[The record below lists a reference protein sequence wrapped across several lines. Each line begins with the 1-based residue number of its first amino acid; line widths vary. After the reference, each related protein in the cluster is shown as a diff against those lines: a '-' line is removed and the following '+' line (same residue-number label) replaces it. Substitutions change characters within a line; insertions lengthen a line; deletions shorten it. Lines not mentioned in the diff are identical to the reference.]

1 MILCNECGNPIS
13 QGAEVCAECGALI
26 CDPSDLSVLAKT
38 IVGGPWKCPHCNEQI
53 DDELDVCWNCLTP
66 RDGSPPETYFELES
80 TSAEFA
86 ALQEKMSVLPSDELL
101 KILNFDSKD
110 YRKEALE
117 IARRELSKRGYPGS
131 PKTEINE
138 IKQKEH
144 GIAVQTLAQEVETE
158 LWASIKDGDDPEDF
172 REYIEN
178 YPDGIYAILAR
189 HKLRK
194 LGIDDGTVRS
204 DSLPPKS
211 RMFANSLGIE
221 FVWISSGSFMMGS
234 ANGEPDEKPIHLVKL
249 SRGFFIGRYQVTQ
262 EQWRSLTGNNPSS
275 FRGNKLPVESV
286 SWNDVQDY
294 VNALNLLNDGYDYR
308 LPTEAEW
315 EYACRAGTRSD
326 YAGELEQMGWFAA
339 NSGNHTHDVGSKRPN
354 AWGLFD
360 MHGNVSEWCQD
371 LYDENY
377 YSVGGIDP
385 QGAITGEFRVLRGG
399 SWDVDARLARSGARD
414 WGGQDSHY
422 GSIGIRLIAVRRTF
436 RP

>member
-1 MILCNECGNPIS
+1 L
-13 QGAEVCAECGALI
+13 
-26 CDPSDLSVLAKT
+26 
-38 IVGGPWKCPHCNEQI
+38 
-53 DDELDVCWNCLTP
+53 
-66 RDGSPPETYFELES
+66 ET
-80 TSAEFA
+80 TSLEFA
-86 ALQEKMSVLPSDELL
+86 ALQEKMSALPSDELL
-101 KILNFDSKD
+101 KILNFDSTN

-131 PKTEINE
+131 PKTESNE
-138 IKQKEH
+138 IKGAKH
-144 GIAVQTLAQEVETE
+144 GISVKTLAQEVETE
-158 LWASIKDGDDPEDF
+158 FWTSIKDGDDPEDF

-178 YPDGIYAILAR
+178 YPNGVYAVIAR

-194 LGIDDGTVRS
+194 LGIDEGSVRF
-204 DSLPPKS
+204 DSLPPQP
-211 RMFANSLGIE
+211 RTFANSLGIE

-262 EQWRSLTGNNPSS
+262 EQWRSVTGNNPSS
-275 FRGNKLPVESV
+275 FRSNKLPVESV

-326 YAGELEQMGWFAA
+326 YAGELEQMGWFAG
-339 NSGNHTHDVGSKRPN
+339 NSGSHTHDVGSKRPN

-360 MHGNVSEWCQD
+360 MHGNVSEWCHD

-377 YSVGGIDP
+377 YSLGEGIDP

-414 WGGQDSHY
+414 WGGQDSHD
-422 GSIGIRLIAVRRTF
+422 GSIGTRLIAVRRAF